1 MCADLVVAVGLSLDD
16 LVARIEVEGVLDGE
30 GVVEG
35 ARVERE
41 AAAVPGDLRR
51 VEELLTYRVS
61 YLLAARDWVGFG
73 LTLKDVRY
81 FAILPGKYVTV
92 PNSWEPLLYTI
103 IVYKI
108 QCSFHLRLS
117 IRWR

>member
-73 LTLKDVRY
+73 
-81 FAILPGKYVTV
+81 KYVTV
-92 PNSWEPLLYTI
+92 PYSWEPLLYTI